1 MASVPKLVL
10 FDLDGTLY
18 VSGKLIPGA
27 VDLLHKLSDSGIRY
41 GFMTNNSSVNP
52 DDYLEKL
59 CGIGL
64 PASRQNIITSCQ
76 ATILML
82 KEFAVGPNLYIVG
95 TDRFKK
101 YLAEHH
107 YFHDD
112 NKPSAVLVG
121 FDLELTFEKLTRA
134 VRLLTDGLPL
144 YASHPDVVCPSSAGP
159 IPDAGM
165 MLAALAAGSGVQPT
179 AIAGKPNKWILEV
192 AQQQFHT
199 ALADTVIVGDR
210 LVTDISMAHQFGMRS
225 ALVLSG
231 VSKRSDL
238 EKAACKPTLV
248 VGSVEQLID
257 SYWFDHSVWTNSH
270 ESSV

>member
-1 MASVPKLVL
+1 MAAIPKLVL

-18 VSGKLIPGA
+18 VSGTLIKGA
-27 VDLLHKLSDSGIRY
+27 GELLNKMSDSGIRY

-59 CGIGL
+59 CRIGL
-64 PASRQNIITSCQ
+64 PAVPQNIITSCQ

-82 KEFAVGPNLYIVG
+82 QEWEVGQNLYIVG
-95 TDRFKK
+95 TERFKK

-112 NKPSAVLVG
+112 QKPSAVLVG

-134 VRLLTDGLPL
+134 VRFLTNGVPL
-144 YASHPDVVCPSSAGP
+144 FASHPDVVCPSSAGP

-165 MLAALAAGSGVQPT
+165 VLAALLAGSGVYPK
-179 AIAGKPNKWILEV
+179 AVAGKPNKWILQV
-192 AQQQFHT
+192 AQQQFHID
-199 ALADTVIVGDR
+199 LEDTVIVGDR
-210 LVTDISMAHQFGMRS
+210 LVTDISMANQFGMRS

-238 EKAACKPTLV
+238 EKSDCKPTIV
-248 VGSVEQLID
+248 VSSVEQLIN
-257 SYWFDHSVWTNSH
+257 SYWFNHPVWIKSD